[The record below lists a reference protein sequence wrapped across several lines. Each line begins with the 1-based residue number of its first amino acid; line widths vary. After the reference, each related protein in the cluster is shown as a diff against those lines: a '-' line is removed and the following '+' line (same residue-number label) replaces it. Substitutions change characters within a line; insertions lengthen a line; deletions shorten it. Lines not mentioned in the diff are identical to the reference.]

1 MSEALVLFGPEG
13 GPRERLW
20 SQGAEHLSDIELI
33 AILLGTGQR
42 GLNVM
47 QLAQRI
53 VAQQSLHQLGR
64 LPAAKLARL
73 PGLGKAKA
81 ARLVA
86 ALELGRRAVATPLI
100 RGQSLGR
107 PQQVADIYGPRLS
120 GGQERFVVV
129 HLDNR
134 HRILSES
141 FIAQGGADR
150 CPVPVRELL
159 SGALEAGASA
169 IICVHNHP
177 SGDPK
182 PSSEDRELTKRLNQA
197 CQLIGLQMLD
207 HVVVAGGKYV
217 SIREDGG
224 F

>member
-1 MSEALVLFGPEG
+1 MSEAQIIFGPEG

-20 SQGAEHLSDIELI
+20 SQGAEQLSDSELV

-53 VAQQSLHQLGR
+53 VGQQSLRQLGR

-81 ARLVA
+81 ARLLA
-86 ALELGRRAVATPLI
+86 ALELGRRAVATPLV
-100 RGQSLGR
+100 RGQNLRS
-107 PQQVADIYGPRLS
+107 PQQVWEIYGPRLA
-120 GGQERFVVV
+120 GAQERFVVV
-129 HLDNR
+129 HLDHH

-141 FIAQGGADR
+141 LIAQGGADR

-182 PSSEDRELTKRLNQA
+182 PSHEDRALTKRLDQA
-197 CQLIGLQMLD
+197 CQVIGLQMLD
-207 HVVVAGGKYV
+207 HVVVAGGSFV
-217 SIREDGG
+217 SIREAGG
-224 F
+224 L